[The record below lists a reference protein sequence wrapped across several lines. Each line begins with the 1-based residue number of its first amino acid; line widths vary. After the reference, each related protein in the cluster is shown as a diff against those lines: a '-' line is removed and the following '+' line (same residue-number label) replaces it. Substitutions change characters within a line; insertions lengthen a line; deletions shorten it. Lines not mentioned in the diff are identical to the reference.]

1 MKEIKMADSNKDGSD
16 DFYQVAC
23 VHCGE
28 NFFKFSRFTIL
39 EAGSLVFHCPK
50 CGKVTTIGVDSYG
63 GLEVS

>member
-1 MKEIKMADSNKDGSD
+1 MADNNENKSD

-28 NFFKFSRFTIL
+28 NFFKFSRATIL
-39 EAGSLVFHCPK
+39 GAESLVFHCPK
-50 CGKVTTIGVDSYG
+50 CEKITTIGVTSYG